1 MRLESSTWISTTIS
15 GVYHELARIEGFKLL
30 LAYMQGQNEYGNPI
44 CKLIEEPRHKKTG
57 FLPMRKQRRRSAVQ

>member
-44 CKLIEEPRHKKTG
+44 SFCHL
-57 FLPMRKQRRRSAVQ
+57 